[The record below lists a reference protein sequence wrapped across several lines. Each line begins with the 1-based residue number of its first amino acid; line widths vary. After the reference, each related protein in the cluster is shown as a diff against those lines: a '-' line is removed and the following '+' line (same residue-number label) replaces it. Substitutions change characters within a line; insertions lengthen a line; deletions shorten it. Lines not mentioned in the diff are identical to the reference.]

1 MTTVAA
7 ALVTYES
14 AGWLEQTLASIDAQ
28 TVRPD
33 LIMVVDDGS
42 TDGTLDILAARG
54 IEAIRSTSEADDVT
68 TRIAQNFQQV
78 VLACGEADL
87 VVLGDH
93 DDEWLPNRVE
103 RQRDLLE
110 TAPDALMV
118 ASDGDVMDVDG
129 NRTGVTLRSVFP
141 VSADW
146 DSMAPPDRMAYVL
159 RRSVATGGAS
169 MLRPGLFPTLDVPER
184 WLHDRWW
191 SLMAVARDGLLID
204 TESVIGYRV
213 QDRQQVGLDTGA
225 QAGGSLRRLRT
236 LVGTGGSSMA
246 KYRDLHRLLRPLAV
260 DQEIA
265 AAIRLRNV
273 L

>member
-14 AGWLEQTLASIDAQ
+14 AGWLEQTLATIEAQ

-33 LIMVVDDGS
+33 VIVVVDDGS
-42 TDGTLDILAARG
+42 TDGTLDILSAKG
-54 IEAIRSTSEADDVT
+54 IEAIPSTSQAGDVT
-68 TRIAQNFQQV
+68 TRIAQNFHQAV
-78 VLACGEADL
+78 VACGDADL

-93 DDEWLPNRVE
+93 DDEWHPDRVQ
-103 RQRDLLE
+103 RQRDLLQSSPE
-110 TAPDALMV
+110 ALMV
-118 ASDGDVMDVDG
+118 ASDGDVMDEDG

-141 VSADW
+141 VSEDW
-146 DSMAPPDRMAYVL
+146 LSMAPPDRMAYVL

-169 MLRPGLFPTLDVPER
+169 MLRPSVFPTLEVPER

-191 SLMAVARDGLLID
+191 SLMATARDGLLID

-225 QAGGSLRRLRT
+225 QSGGSLRRLRT

-246 KYRDLHRLLRPLAV
+246 KYRDLHRLLRPMAS